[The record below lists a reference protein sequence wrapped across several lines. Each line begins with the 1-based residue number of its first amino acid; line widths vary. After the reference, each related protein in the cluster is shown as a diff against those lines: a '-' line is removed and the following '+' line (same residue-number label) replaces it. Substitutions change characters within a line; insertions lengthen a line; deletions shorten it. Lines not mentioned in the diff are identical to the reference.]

1 MNSGSIKDLIA
12 LIRSVSLAA
21 ALPHTIRSARGN
33 AEDFARTY
41 ERVVKPILEDTVRDQ
56 PVRYQ
61 IHDALLA
68 VSTKLSFLI
77 AGYAAMASAQF
88 HIELAV
94 LGSSLA
100 RVYDDLF
107 DEVGGPGLDDR
118 LAELFHGGEF
128 APVNDVELLFL
139 HLYREA
145 DARLGRSADDP
156 VYSSLIGL
164 HRYQIMS
171 RQQKDPLIS
180 PEMLTEVT
188 LGKGGHGLAV
198 LFAMMRPSMGA
209 AEHRLIMELGGTL
222 QLLDD
227 YQDFELDRRNGVYT
241 AATCHRLDLS
251 HITSRLS
258 QLRLA
263 LVDFYGRRQARRFL
277 AVVYATLWIS
287 FLRRRWPRLG
297 TRVPPP
303 RRRHHEASPLSVLV
317 TPGDNVVQKAA
328 QRRPA
333 QRT

>member
-1 MNSGSIKDLIA
+1 MKSGFIKDLMA
-12 LIRSVSLAA
+12 LMRSASLAA
-21 ALPHTIRSARGN
+21 ALPRTIRSARGD
-33 AEDFARTY
+33 AEDFVRTFK
-41 ERVVKPILEDTVRDQ
+41 RVVKPIIEDTVKDPQ
-56 PVRYQ
+56 VRHQ
-61 IHDALLA
+61 VHDALLA
-68 VSTKLSFLI
+68 VCTKLSFLI

-88 HIELAV
+88 HIELSV
-94 LGSSLA
+94 LGSAVA

-107 DEVGGPGLDDR
+107 DEAGGQHLDDR

-139 HLYREA
+139 HLYREV
-145 DARLGRSADDP
+145 DLRLGRGADDP
-156 VYSSLIGL
+156 IYSSLIGL
-164 HRYQIMS
+164 HRYQVMS

-180 PEMLTEVT
+180 QEMLAEVT
-188 LGKGGHGLAV
+188 LGKGGYGLAV
-198 LFAMMRPSMGA
+198 LFAMMRPSMEP

-227 YQDFELDRRNGVYT
+227 YQDFELDRRNGVCT

-258 QLRLA
+258 QLRVA
-263 LVDFYGRRQARRFL
+263 LIDFYGRRQTRRFV

-287 FLRRRWPRLG
+287 FLRRRWPQLG
-297 TRVPPP
+297 TRVPSQRRP
-303 RRRHHEASPLSVLV
+303 REASPLSVLV
-317 TPGDNVVQKAA
+317 IPGDNVVQKAA